1 MAKYRKPSAAQ
12 PASVIVKVTDEEAL
26 SQAWANGWQAALDRV
41 APVLEKTK
49 AGREALDAAR
59 QETY

>member
-1 MAKYRKPSAAQ
+1 MAKYRKPSVAQ
-12 PASVIVKVTDEEAL
+12 QAPVVIKVTDEEAL
-26 SQAWANGWQAALDRV
+26 SQAWANGWQAALDKL

-59 QETY
+59 QEAH